1 MHYTGQGASAG
12 AVHSRWKQV
21 LLNVVLFCYAT
32 QGNIDSRDLGT
43 ALTGLLIAGYSEAA
57 GGVCRNGGDD
67 DAEWRAGLEEEL
79 KLGLEERRRIS
90 ERHTVC
96 LKTHHEFF
104 HPVWGQMLKAGYQN
118 SMYANLMERFACLY
132 TSHVSNLLLFSPY
145 VKFRGRVDVMAH
157 EHLPAPDDHEIGCD
171 QNINV
176 VPDVRS
182 RAVGNKNGL

>member
-1 MHYTGQGASAG
+1 M
-12 AVHSRWKQV
+12 
-21 LLNVVLFCYAT
+21 
-32 QGNIDSRDLGT
+32 
-43 ALTGLLIAGYSEAA
+43 
-57 GGVCRNGGDD
+57 CRNGGND

-96 LKTHHEFF
+96 LKEHHEFF

-145 VKFRGRVDVMAH
+145 VRFRGRVDVMAH
-157 EHLPAPDDHEIGCD
+157 EQLLESEDHEMGHDSTIA
-171 QNINV
+171 V
-176 VPDVRS
+176 VSGVRS
-182 RAVGNKNGL
+182 RAGESNNGL